1 MIHAHDEHRPP
12 GMGYGSGRL
21 GLEADT
27 EVVETVG
34 RLIEFWGFKRA
45 LGRVWALLYLSPA
58 PMSAAEISERLCMS
72 SGAVSMALNELQLWG
87 VVARAHKP
95 GDRKE
100 YFEAEEDIWKMVTR
114 VLSDRELREIESAYD
129 TFARAEE
136 SIKHQACDAKG
147 GSEQEI
153 ANLEFRRSRVAHLRK
168 VSAAGKTLLQ
178 GLIMTS
184 KLDASPL
191 QMLANLRGKGKA

>member
-1 MIHAHDEHRPP
+1 MIQSHDGRPP

-21 GLEADT
+21 GVEPET

-45 LGRVWALLYLSPA
+45 LGRVWALLYLSPTPA
-58 PMSAAEISERLCMS
+58 SAAEISERLCMS

-87 VVARAHKP
+87 VVSRAHKP

-136 SIKHQACDAKG
+136 SIKHQASDAKG
-147 GSEQEI
+147 GDEHELAS
-153 ANLEFRRSRVAHLRK
+153 LEFRRGRVAHLRK

-191 QMLANLRGKGKA
+191 QMLANLRGRGKT